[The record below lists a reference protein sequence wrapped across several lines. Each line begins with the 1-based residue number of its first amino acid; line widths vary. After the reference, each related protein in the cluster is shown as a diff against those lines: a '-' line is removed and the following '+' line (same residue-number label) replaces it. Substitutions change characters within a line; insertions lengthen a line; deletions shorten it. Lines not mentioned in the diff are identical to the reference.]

1 MGVCCQSRIIVK
13 LTKEGAFCPYVMKN
27 REEIRT
33 TFLLQELKES
43 KSIYSYLQN
52 NYAIFSE
59 QIFTEYLKQLIDRNN
74 IPKTE
79 LVLQTGLSKSY
90 VYAIL
95 SGERRPPSRNRVIL
109 MALAVKATLEEA
121 QNLLVYSEYNPLSPK
136 VQRDA
141 AIIFAI
147 EQQLSS
153 FQLTELLFDLNLEP
167 LE

>member
-1 MGVCCQSRIIVK
+1 
-13 LTKEGAFCPYVMKN
+13 MKD
-27 REEIRT
+27 REELRT
-33 TFLLQELKES
+33 TFLLQELKET

-52 NYAIFSE
+52 NHAIFSE
-59 QIFTEYLKQLIDRNN
+59 QVFTDYLKQLIDRNG
-74 IPKTE
+74 IHKTE
-79 LVLQTGLSKSY
+79 LVMQTGLSKSY

-121 QNLLVYSEYNPLSPK
+121 QNLLIYSEYNPLSPK

-141 AIIFAI
+141 AVIFAI

-153 FQLTELLFDLNLEP
+153 LQLTDLLFDLNLDP

>member
-1 MGVCCQSRIIVK
+1 
-13 LTKEGAFCPYVMKN
+13 MKN

-52 NYAIFSE
+52 NYEIFSE

-79 LVLQTGLSKSY
+79 LVLQTGLSY

-167 LE
+167 LQ

>member
-1 MGVCCQSRIIVK
+1 
-13 LTKEGAFCPYVMKN
+13 MKN

-52 NYAIFSE
+52 NYEIFSE

-95 SGERRPPSRNRVIL
+95 SGERVIL

>member
-1 MGVCCQSRIIVK
+1 MN
-13 LTKEGAFCPYVMKN
+13 N

-33 TFLLQELKES
+33 TFLLQELKET

-52 NYAIFSE
+52 NFAVFSE
-59 QIFTEYLKQLIDRNN
+59 HIFTEYLKQLIDRHK
-74 IPKTE
+74 IHKTE
-79 LVLQTGLSKSY
+79 LVMQTGLSKSY

-121 QNLLVYSEYNPLSPK
+121 QNLLIYSEYNPLSPK

-147 EQQLSS
+147 EQHLNSMQLAD
-153 FQLTELLFDLNLEP
+153 LLFDLSLEP